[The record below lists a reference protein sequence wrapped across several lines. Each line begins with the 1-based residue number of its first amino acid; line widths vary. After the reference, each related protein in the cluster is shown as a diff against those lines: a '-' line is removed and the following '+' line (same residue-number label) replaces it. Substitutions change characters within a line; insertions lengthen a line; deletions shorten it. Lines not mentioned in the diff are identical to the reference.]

1 MSSSATLSI
10 EQRTSNKVR
19 IRILPFM
26 FVLYIISFL
35 DRVNLGYAALDMNK
49 ALAITSEQFGL
60 IAGIFFFGYFIF
72 EIPSNVLMHRIGAR
86 IWIARILLS
95 WGSVAMLTAVAQ
107 NAVHLYILRFLLGVA
122 EAGFFPGMILYL
134 TYWFRG
140 RELAHV
146 VALFM
151 TAVAVSNI
159 IGAPVSGV
167 ILDYVDWFGL
177 PGWRWLFILE
187 GAPAVIF
194 GILTFFVLPNRPRD
208 AAWLTEEEK
217 SWLQG
222 ELDREAAQKLH
233 QEKMS
238 LGRVFASGRV
248 WLLALIYFA
257 DVVGLYGIG
266 FWMPQIIKGLSQ
278 YLSNTAVG
286 LLAMIPYLVGVVA
299 MVWSGRDSDRKG
311 ERRWHV
317 AVPLLIAGAG
327 MAVLGPVSNPF
338 WAIVLLSITTAAIYS
353 VVGPFWALPNL
364 FLAESTAA
372 VGIAIINSVGNLG
385 GFVGPYI
392 IGALKAST
400 GSVASGLYFLAACL
414 LAGMILVLLLPLRR
428 SVSSRSE

>member
-167 ILDYVDWFGL
+167 ILDYVDWFG
-177 PGWRWLFILE
+177 
-187 GAPAVIF
+187 
-194 GILTFFVLPNRPRD
+194 
-208 AAWLTEEEK
+208 
-217 SWLQG
+217 
-222 ELDREAAQKLH
+222 
-233 QEKMS
+233 
-238 LGRVFASGRV
+238 
-248 WLLALIYFA
+248 
-257 DVVGLYGIG
+257 
-266 FWMPQIIKGLSQ
+266 
-278 YLSNTAVG
+278 
-286 LLAMIPYLVGVVA
+286 
-299 MVWSGRDSDRKG
+299 
-311 ERRWHV
+311 
-317 AVPLLIAGAG
+317 
-327 MAVLGPVSNPF
+327 
-338 WAIVLLSITTAAIYS
+338 
-353 VVGPFWALPNL
+353 
-364 FLAESTAA
+364 
-372 VGIAIINSVGNLG
+372 
-385 GFVGPYI
+385 
-392 IGALKAST
+392 AST